1 MLYNPDDFFAL
12 IEAVE
17 EEGGAHLPEPC
28 APPRY
33 RIKLPDPASG
43 LRRMQTMQAT
53 GCHRETRFVIP
64 YDKPIYERHEDTGKI
79 VAEGEV
85 EPSTLAVCAVDDDLG
100 KWPRFAGA
108 ITKDSY

>member
-17 EEGGAHLPEPC
+17 EAGGAHLPEPC
-28 APPRY
+28 VPPRY
-33 RIKLPDPASG
+33 RIKLPDPSSG

-53 GCHRETRFVIP
+53 GCHKETRFVIP
-64 YDKPIYERHEDTGKI
+64 YDKPIYERDDDGKI
-79 VAEGEV
+79 IAEGEA
-85 EPSTLAVCAVDDDLG
+85 EAATLPVCAVDDDLG
-100 KWPRFAGA
+100 KWPRFVNS